1 MIRRPP
7 RSTLFPYTTLFRSVA
22 QHRIEGPSLHVLH
35 HEVQDALALLDRVD
49 WYDVRV
55 AQRSRGAGL
64 ALEPLH
70 HSLPHLEQRR
80 RQYLDGDFPVEG
92 HVVCQVHGGHP
103 APPQLGE
110 NFVLAQRG
118 LTEGVQQ
125 RLAPG
130 VVRWRRGCRDGWRVR
145 PCDGDAGPAPRAEVS
160 PGAEP
165 RTPARTEGAADPHRV
180 LPSG

>member
-55 AQRSRGAGL
+55 AQRGRGAGL

-70 HSLPHLEQRR
+70 HSLPDRKSTRLNSS
-80 RQYLDGDFPVEG
+80 
-92 HVVCQVHGGHP
+92 HGYISY
-103 APPQLGE
+103 AVFCLKKKKKNNNE
-110 NFVLAQRG
+110 
-118 LTEGVQQ
+118 
-125 RLAPG
+125 
-130 VVRWRRGCRDGWRVR
+130 
-145 PCDGDAGPAPRAEVS
+145 
-160 PGAEP
+160 
-165 RTPARTEGAADPHRV
+165 
-180 LPSG
+180 